1 MPSSKSLI
9 AYSRRMLTLTRNSSL
24 NRPVVPLM
32 IAGLAILAAV
42 AFSIPVESRSFG
54 WWQEAGSGTQ
64 ETSGAPAARRDGPLA
79 KEFTGFGFLNPR
91 RSLGAG
97 RGSLLSPV
105 VPTITASK
113 TDTLFT
119 DLDLDTQA
127 DPGDTL
133 KYTVVIGATGE
144 DATGVVFTDTVDPNT
159 AFVAGTLMTTPLAIN
174 DSYSASGNIRITVA
188 APGVL
193 ANDSDADGVGPALNV
208 TAGSFLSA
216 QGGDVNLSADGSF
229 TYNPPAGFE
238 GSDTFTYTLSDGE
251 SNTDTATASIT
262 VSGMIWFINNNSA
275 SCLTLA
281 AGCGRLTNPFSTLA
295 AFNSLNN
302 GTGNNPAA
310 NDNIFVY
317 ESAIAYL
324 GPLTLLNGQKF
335 IGQDATATL
344 SSISG
349 VIPPAGSD
357 ALPATSPGAPIVN
370 ITSAGIGITVAQ
382 NNVLRGFTG
391 GDAGTDIS
399 GTGFATLNISDVTLN
414 GNGQTLNLTTG
425 TLNGT
430 FASISSTNSATT
442 GLSLTSVGGSL
453 TSGSTTI
460 SNPTG
465 IGISVNTSS
474 GALNFGNTASTL
486 SGGTGISLTTN
497 TGAITFGSLSISPD
511 ANQRGLFATDNTQ
524 TITATS
530 GTLATTGAAAVEISR
545 ASSTTPLAVALT
557 SVSTTGGPNGI
568 FLRNTSGSFTVNGDG
583 ANTTVGG
590 NNTGGTISG
599 MVGAD
604 GATSG
609 NGVYLEN
616 AGNVTL
622 RRIRINGTNQNH
634 GIRGVNSSNFT
645 LEFST
650 VNGTNGTSAAL
661 DEGSVNFDNLT
672 GTAAITSCII
682 EGGFEDNLNVINTSG
697 TLNRLT
703 ISGSTFGFNGSGT
716 GNNNIQI
723 ESLNAGTT
731 LNFTLKSSLIKGA
744 RADFLNALASSGST
758 MDAVIGGPLVAD
770 GNTFDNLAPNNHP
783 TSAAG
788 GNRVVTTSVGTQTVD
803 IRNNTLR
810 GSRGEAIR
818 VRSTISSPL
827 RGTVNARVR
836 NNTIGVAGT
845 ANSGSSE
852 SFGVFIFSD
861 GGSSMTAAV
870 TNNQIFQYNNSGIH
884 MTIGDQMG
892 GTPVNNV
899 TVTGNTINT
908 PGNANPAAN
917 FNAIHLDH
925 GTIDIPADNFTGCFD
940 IGGAGVGNNV
950 AGGGKGPVSPNNND
964 IRLRQRQATTV
975 RLPGYGGANNDNA
988 AVVAYLTGRN
998 TLTTAAAANTVPTGG
1013 GFIGGAA
1020 CTAPSVA
1027 GPITPDST
1035 TSENLTLEATSN
1047 DILFATRGEN
1057 KNPENVVKLT
1067 QSEVSAMVE
1076 AAISRWAEAGLS
1088 AKSLGKLQSLS
1099 FEVADLPDGQLATAT
1114 SSKITLDET
1123 AAGYG
1128 WFFDATPSDDSEFE
1142 VPVPNKEF
1150 QTTDTS
1156 SANARVDL
1164 LTVLMRQLGSQ
1175 TSFGKSGLQGPAAW
1189 LMEGTLGTGERRAPA
1204 FKAATVG
1211 KLRSAPGTTAKQ
1223 QARAATATEK
1233 REASYQQV
1241 ASSNVRRNSRVMRNH
1256 AMRAAAPMSFVDVLL
1271 NIGDIPAGKS
1281 VTITFNVTVDNP
1293 YLGATNQ
1300 VSNQGTVSGTNFSNV
1315 LTDDPDVVGNAN
1327 PTLTTIDQPDVSVAV
1342 SPASVLEDGSDNLV
1356 YTFTREGS
1364 TAASLTV
1371 NFSVGGTAT
1380 FNTDYTQTGAAT
1392 FNATSGTVS
1401 IPIGSSTAIVTP
1413 DPTADITVEP
1423 NETALLTVAAGT
1435 SYDVGVP
1442 ASASGT
1448 ITNDDTDVTV
1458 AVSPSSVGEDG
1469 VPNFVYTFTRTGVS
1483 TGPLTV
1489 NFSVGGTATFNT
1501 DYTQTGAATFTA
1513 TDGTVIFGAGN
1524 STATVTIDP
1533 TTDSTVEP
1541 NETVVLTLAT
1551 GTGYNVAI
1559 PDTATGT
1566 IINDDAEGTLAV
1578 APLSVD
1584 EDGVP
1589 NLVYTFTRTGDTT
1602 GALVVNFTIGGT
1614 ADPTTDYTQ
1623 TGETTFTPP
1632 NGTVTFAAGNSTAT
1646 VTVDPTADVLA
1657 EQNETV

>member
-9 AYSRRMLTLTRNSSL
+9 AYSRRMLTFSRNSRL

-32 IAGLAILAAV
+32 IAGIAILAAV
-42 AFSIPVESRSFG
+42 AFSIPVESGSFG
-54 WWQEAGSGTQ
+54 WLRQKAGRGTQ
-64 ETSGAPAARRDGPLA
+64 ETSGAPAARGDGRLA
-79 KEFTGFGFLNPR
+79 KESTGFGFLNPR

-97 RGSLLSPV
+97 RASLLSPV

-113 TDTLFT
+113 TDMLFT
-119 DLDLDTQA
+119 DVDLDTQA

-159 AFVAGTLMTTPLAIN
+159 AFVAGTLMTTPLARN

-295 AFNSLNN
+295 AFNNLNN

-317 ESAIAYL
+317 ESATAYV
-324 GPLTLLNGQKF
+324 GPVTLLNGQKF
-335 IGQDATATL
+335 IGQDASASL

-349 VIPPAGSD
+349 VTPPAGSD
-357 ALPATSPGAPIVN
+357 ALPSTSPGAPIVN
-370 ITSAGIGITVAQ
+370 ITSAGIGINVAQ
-382 NNVLRGFTG
+382 NNILRGFTG
-391 GDAGTDIS
+391 GDSGTDINGS
-399 GTGFATLNISDVTLN
+399 GFGTLSISDVTLN
-414 GNGQTLNLTTG
+414 GNGQALNLSTG

-442 GLSLTSVGGSL
+442 GISLTSVAGSL
-453 TSGSTTI
+453 SSGSTTVT
-460 SNPTG
+460 NPTG
-465 IGISVNTSS
+465 IGINVNTSS
-474 GALNFGNTASTL
+474 ATLGFANTSVTG

-609 NGVYLEN
+609 NGVHLEN

-622 RRIRINGTNQNH
+622 RRIRINATNKNH
-634 GIRGVNSSNFT
+634 GIRGVNSSTFT

-703 ISGSTFGFNGSGT
+703 ISGTTFGFNGSGT

-852 SFGVFIFSD
+852 SFGVFI
-861 GGSSMTAAV
+861 
-870 TNNQIFQYNNSGIH
+870 
-884 MTIGDQMG
+884 
-892 GTPVNNV
+892 
-899 TVTGNTINT
+899 
-908 PGNANPAAN
+908 
-917 FNAIHLDH
+917 LD
-925 GTIDIPADNFTGCFD
+925 
-940 IGGAGVGNNV
+940 
-950 AGGGKGPVSPNNND
+950 
-964 IRLRQRQATTV
+964 R
-975 RLPGYGGANNDNA
+975 
-988 AVVAYLTGRN
+988 
-998 TLTTAAAANTVPTGG
+998 
-1013 GFIGGAA
+1013 
-1020 CTAPSVA
+1020 
-1027 GPITPDST
+1027 
-1035 TSENLTLEATSN
+1035 
-1047 DILFATRGEN
+1047 
-1057 KNPENVVKLT
+1057 
-1067 QSEVSAMVE
+1067 
-1076 AAISRWAEAGLS
+1076 
-1088 AKSLGKLQSLS
+1088 
-1099 FEVADLPDGQLATAT
+1099 
-1114 SSKITLDET
+1114 
-1123 AAGYG
+1123 
-1128 WFFDATPSDDSEFE
+1128 
-1142 VPVPNKEF
+1142 
-1150 QTTDTS
+1150 
-1156 SANARVDL
+1156 
-1164 LTVLMRQLGSQ
+1164 
-1175 TSFGKSGLQGPAAW
+1175 
-1189 LMEGTLGTGERRAPA
+1189 
-1204 FKAATVG
+1204 
-1211 KLRSAPGTTAKQ
+1211 
-1223 QARAATATEK
+1223 
-1233 REASYQQV
+1233 
-1241 ASSNVRRNSRVMRNH
+1241 
-1256 AMRAAAPMSFVDVLL
+1256 
-1271 NIGDIPAGKS
+1271 KS
-1281 VTITFNVTVDNP
+1281 VV
-1293 YLGATNQ
+1293 
-1300 VSNQGTVSGTNFSNV
+1300 
-1315 LTDDPDVVGNAN
+1315 
-1327 PTLTTIDQPDVSVAV
+1327 
-1342 SPASVLEDGSDNLV
+1342 
-1356 YTFTREGS
+1356 
-1364 TAASLTV
+1364 
-1371 NFSVGGTAT
+1371 
-1380 FNTDYTQTGAAT
+1380 
-1392 FNATSGTVS
+1392 
-1401 IPIGSSTAIVTP
+1401 
-1413 DPTADITVEP
+1413 
-1423 NETALLTVAAGT
+1423 
-1435 SYDVGVP
+1435 
-1442 ASASGT
+1442 
-1448 ITNDDTDVTV
+1448 
-1458 AVSPSSVGEDG
+1458 
-1469 VPNFVYTFTRTGVS
+1469 
-1483 TGPLTV
+1483 
-1489 NFSVGGTATFNT
+1489 
-1501 DYTQTGAATFTA
+1501 
-1513 TDGTVIFGAGN
+1513 
-1524 STATVTIDP
+1524 
-1533 TTDSTVEP
+1533 
-1541 NETVVLTLAT
+1541 
-1551 GTGYNVAI
+1551 
-1559 PDTATGT
+1559 
-1566 IINDDAEGTLAV
+1566 
-1578 APLSVD
+1578 
-1584 EDGVP
+1584 
-1589 NLVYTFTRTGDTT
+1589 
-1602 GALVVNFTIGGT
+1602 
-1614 ADPTTDYTQ
+1614 
-1623 TGETTFTPP
+1623 
-1632 NGTVTFAAGNSTAT
+1632 
-1646 VTVDPTADVLA
+1646 
-1657 EQNETV
+1657 